1 MSTTTMPPVPAAD
14 AIERWLIAR
23 IAAATGCEAAAI
35 EPDRVME
42 AYGLTSV
49 MAVGLSAELEDWLGI
64 DVDATI
70 VWDYPTIAGLAA
82 HLADGVRGR
91 AR

>member
-1 MSTTTMPPVPAAD
+1 MNMTSTALPPTAD
-14 AIERWLIAR
+14 AIERWLIGR
-23 IAAATGCEAAAI
+23 IAAATGCAAAAI
-35 EPDRVME
+35 DPDKAME

-49 MAVGLSAELEDWLGI
+49 IAVGLSAELEDWLGI

-70 VWDYPTIAGLAA
+70 VWDYPTVAGLAA
-82 HLADGVRGR
+82 HLADALR

>member
-1 MSTTTMPPVPAAD
+1 
-14 AIERWLIAR
+14 
-23 IAAATGCEAAAI
+23 
-35 EPDRVME
+35 ME

-49 MAVGLSAELEDWLGI
+49 IAVGLSAELEDWLGI

-70 VWDYPTIAGLAA
+70 VWDYPTVAGLAA
-82 HLADGVRGR
+82 HLADALR